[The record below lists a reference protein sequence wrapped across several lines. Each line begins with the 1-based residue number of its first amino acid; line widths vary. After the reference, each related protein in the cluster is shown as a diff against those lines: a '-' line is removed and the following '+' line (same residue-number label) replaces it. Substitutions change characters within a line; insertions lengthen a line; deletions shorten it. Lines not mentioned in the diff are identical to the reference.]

1 MVRRDVPITTAKKS
15 QLESKFENM
24 LYCLG
29 EIHLQLNSLKICKN
43 MNVSKM
49 IVYIMHLF
57 VGSPALIAITSLMM
71 AVTLE
76 AIVSLRLE
84 EVFGG
89 MALPEV

>member
-1 MVRRDVPITTAKKS
+1 MVRREVPITTAKKS

-57 VGSPALIAITSLMM
+57 VGSPDFITNSLIMS
-71 AVTLE
+71 VTFE
-76 AIVSLRLE
+76 AMVSLRLE

-89 MALPEV
+89 MALPED